1 VCLDSYLLREMPNVL
16 SVTKAWVALNA
27 MKLLWIPP
35 EYGTPTCLS
44 IQNNMVAL
52 GYNSSQVVILVF
64 SFD

>member
-1 VCLDSYLLREMPNVL
+1 MC
-16 SVTKAWVALNA
+16 KAWVALNA

-35 EYGTPTCLS
+35 EYRKPTCMS

-52 GYNSSQVVILVF
+52 GYNSSQAVILVF